1 MSESPTIEAVDF
13 YWRPGCGFCVM
24 LERGLNK
31 AGVPLARHDIWADP
45 AAAAIVRGWADG
57 NETVPTVVVDD
68 IGLVNPSTD
77 QVIALLATRA
87 PGLVPEGR
95 EPAQPGRLATTM
107 RRVLGG

>member
-1 MSESPTIEAVDF
+1 
-13 YWRPGCGFCVM
+13 M
-24 LERGLNK
+24 LERGLNE

-95 EPAQPGRLATTM
+95 EPAQPGRLAATM

>member
-45 AAAAIVRGWADG
+45 AAAVIVRGWADG

-77 QVIALLATRA
+77 QVIALLAAKA
-87 PGLVPEGR
+87 PELVPAGR
-95 EPAQPGRLATTM
+95 ESPQPGSAV
-107 RRVLGG
+107 RRILGR